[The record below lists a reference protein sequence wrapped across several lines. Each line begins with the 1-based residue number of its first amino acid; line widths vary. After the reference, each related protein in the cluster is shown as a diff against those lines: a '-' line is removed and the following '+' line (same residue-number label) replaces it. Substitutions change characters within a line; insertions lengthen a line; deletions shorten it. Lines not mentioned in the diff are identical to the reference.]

1 MLEIIPLLLSVGL
14 FFLTLIII
22 FTLRSSDNKVKNLDH
37 MRRNATQYMQ
47 EVKRY
52 EDRLKEL
59 VIEVG
64 TKIDKDKED
73 LETLFHE
80 INNQR
85 TFLIE
90 HSQDLS
96 RLSESLNHYNEVL
109 LNLNKMT
116 EKAEEKTKTVK
127 EELSKTERIKGVI
140 DDFNVTISITENRL
154 KELTDQL
161 NHMIEQ
167 QQIYLNR
174 QSEESIAA
182 TKVEIDL
189 LIETSINKIDQIF
202 QNATKIISSYLQE
215 LATQTASVETLIE
228 NLEVKKEANLEQIAS
243 EVQKGSALL
252 NEKNNVLT
260 DLKEQRLLLQHE
272 IATLENDKELLNS
285 EFNQIKEEKEQYSNL
300 LTEEQSSY
308 ELLKEQQETLLN
320 ELAQLGSE
328 KEEYSSFLSKEQSSY
343 ELLKEQ
349 QEVLLN
355 ELSQLESEKEKL
367 SATLQ
372 EEDEVLEEKDIED
385 EELELEEETENSS
398 LFDRLTE
405 SKQELLSEDDDEEEI
420 IDLDD

>member
-22 FTLRSSDNKVKNLDH
+22 FTLRSSDNKVKNLEY
-37 MRRNATQYMQ
+37 MRRNANQYMQ

-52 EDRLKEL
+52 EDRFKEL

-85 TFLIE
+85 TFLID

-127 EELSKTERIKGVI
+127 EELAKTERIKSVI

-154 KELTDQL
+154 KELTGQL

-167 QQIYLNR
+167 QQVYLNR

-189 LIETSINKIDQIF
+189 LIETSINKIDLIF
-202 QNATKIISSYLQE
+202 QNATKIITSYLQE
-215 LATQTASVETLIE
+215 LATQTALVETLIE
-228 NLEVKKEANLEQIAS
+228 NLEVKKEANLEQIAN

-252 NEKNNVLT
+252 NEENNVLT
-260 DLKEQRLLLQHE
+260 DLKEQRLLLQQE
-272 IATLENDKELLNS
+272 IATLENDKKLLNS
-285 EFNQIKEEKEQYSNL
+285 EFNHLKEEKEEYSSL
-300 LTEEQSSY
+300 LSKEQSSY

-320 ELAQLGSE
+320 ELSQLGSE

-355 ELSQLESEKEKL
+355 ELAQLESEKEKL
-367 SATLQ
+367 SETLQ
-372 EEDEVLEEKDIED
+372 KEDKVLEERDVENGA
-385 EELELEEETENSS
+385 LELESSS

-405 SKQELLSEDDDEEEI
+405 SEQELLSEEAEDDEEEV

>member
-22 FTLRSSDNKVKNLDH
+22 FTLRSSDNKVKNLEY
-37 MRRNATQYMQ
+37 MRRNANQYMQ

-52 EDRLKEL
+52 EDRFKEL

-80 INNQR
+80 ISNQR
-85 TFLIE
+85 TFLID

-127 EELSKTERIKGVI
+127 EELAKTERIKSVI

-189 LIETSINKIDQIF
+189 LIETSINKIDLIF

-215 LATQTASVETLIE
+215 LATQTALVETLIE
-228 NLEVKKEANLEQIAS
+228 SLEVNKEANLEQIAN

-252 NEKNNVLT
+252 NEENNVLA
-260 DLKEQRLLLQHE
+260 DLKEQRLLLQQE

-285 EFNQIKEEKEQYSNL
+285 EFNH
-300 LTEEQSSY
+300 
-308 ELLKEQQETLLN
+308 LKE
-320 ELAQLGSE
+320 E
-328 KEEYSSFLSKEQSSY
+328 KEEYSSLLSKEQSSY

-355 ELSQLESEKEKL
+355 ELAQLESEKEKL
-367 SATLQ
+367 SETLQ
-372 EEDEVLEEKDIED
+372 KEDEVLEERDVENG
-385 EELELEEETENSS
+385 ELELESSS

-405 SKQELLSEDDDEEEI
+405 SEQELLSEEAEDEEEEV